1 MYKSK
6 ATALNNK
13 NDKVKVLKMWLT
25 DNRWENFGRKK
36 GCGNKETRKK
46 ESTPDHFQYVYTNK
60 MLKNNQHAV
69 ILHFLKQFL
78 VCILT
83 AINQRDL
90 LFGIKI

>member
-1 MYKSK
+1 MYKMK

-13 NDKVKVLKMWLT
+13 NDKVKVQKTWLT
-25 DNRWENFGRKK
+25 DSHQENFGRRK
-36 GCGNKETRKK
+36 GCRNKETRKR
-46 ESTPDHFQYVYTNK
+46 ESTPNHFQYVYTNI
-60 MLKNNQHAV
+60 MLKNNQRAV

-78 VCILT
+78 AFILT